1 MDGWRE
7 GWDFGGG
14 QGAGEGLV
22 RGTGGK
28 KNPEVL
34 LNAQI
39 VFSSFPRS
47 FVLKPVTW
55 KPIELSHLE
64 GHLSSLTEP

>member
-28 KNPEVL
+28 KKPRGASQCSNC
-34 LNAQI
+34 
-39 VFSSFPRS
+39 FSSFPRS
-47 FVLKPVTW
+47 FVLKACDLET
-55 KPIELSHLE
+55 IELSHLE